1 MVVTANKP
9 DFNSNFEGVLET
21 AEYTKGYKEECF
33 AAWYAAGQPRSLKLL
48 SFIPEDRH
56 GRKPNPSTIRK
67 WQRGEDGWN
76 ARAKALNIKTQE
88 SLDIILIEKRVEMFE
103 RHAETG
109 AQMADMGMEYLTA
122 DEGGGIKSDQ
132 SAIRAIKEGTDLER
146 KSLGISEMLRGI
158 TSMKDSQLLKLVGEF
173 ESENEDVIDAE
184 FEEPVVEED
193 E

>member
-9 DFNSNFEGVLET
+9 DFNSNFKDVLET
-21 AEYTKGYKEECF
+21 ADYTKGYKEECF
-33 AAWYAAGQPRSLKLL
+33 AAWYAAGQPRSNKMTDIL
-48 SFIPEDRH
+48 PEDRY
-56 GRKPNPSTIRK
+56 GRKPNPTTVRT
-67 WQRGEDGWN
+67 WQKGEGGWN
-76 ARAKALNIKTQE
+76 ARAKVLNIKAQE
-88 SLDIILIEKRVEMFE
+88 SLDIILIKKKVEMFE

-109 AQMADMGMEYLTA
+109 AQMADMGIEYLL
-122 DEGGGIKSDQ
+122 DSESGGIKSDA

-146 KSLGISEMLRGI
+146 KSLGISEWLRDI
-158 TSMKDSQLLKLVGEF
+158 TSIKDSQLLKLVDEY

>member
-1 MVVTANKP
+1 MVVTVNKP
-9 DFNSNFEGVLET
+9 DFNSNFKDVLET

-33 AAWYAAGQPRSLKLL
+33 AAWYAAGQPRSNKMIDIL
-48 SFIPEDRH
+48 PEDRH
-56 GRKPNPSTIRK
+56 GRKPSASTVRL
-67 WQRGEDGWN
+67 WQKGEDGWN
-76 ARAKALNIKTQE
+76 ARAKILNIKARK

-122 DEGGGIKSDQ
+122 SEGGGIRSDA

-158 TSMKDSQLLKLVGEF
+158 TSMKDSQLMKVVGDF
-173 ESENEDVIDAE
+173 ESENEDIIDAE
-184 FEEPVVEED
+184 FEEKD
-193 E
+193 ETS